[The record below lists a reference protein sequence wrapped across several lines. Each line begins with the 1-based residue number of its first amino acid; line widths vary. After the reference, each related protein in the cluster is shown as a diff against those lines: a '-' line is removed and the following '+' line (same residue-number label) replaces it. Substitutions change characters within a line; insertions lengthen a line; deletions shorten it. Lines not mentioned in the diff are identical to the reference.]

1 MPAEDDIPDIQASKK
16 KDKESFREVTLT
28 SKPLFLF

>member
-16 KDKESFREVTLT
+16 KDKESFREVTL
-28 SKPLFLF
+28 KARDRY